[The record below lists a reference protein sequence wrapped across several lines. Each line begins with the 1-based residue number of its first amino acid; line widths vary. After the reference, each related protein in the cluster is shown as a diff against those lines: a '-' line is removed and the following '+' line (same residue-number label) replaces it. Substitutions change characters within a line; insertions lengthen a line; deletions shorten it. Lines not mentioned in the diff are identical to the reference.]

1 MPHTKFHKVTWVIFV
16 KVDPVVMPASSIL
29 VDAWV
34 LAAVLTNEALAVAHV
49 APEFPGLPQ
58 SAWHGGGRKG
68 KGRASS
74 YKAALHTVGDNG
86 ALKEETL
93 RMFLRWS
100 CFVSV
105 NFSF

>member
-1 MPHTKFHKVTWVIFV
+1 MPHTNFPKVTWVIFV
-16 KVDPVVMPASSIL
+16 KVDPVVVHASSIPAA
-29 VDAWV
+29 AWV
-34 LAAVLTNEALAVAHV
+34 LAVLTDAAMAVVHV

-58 SAWHGGGRKG
+58 SGWHGGGRKG